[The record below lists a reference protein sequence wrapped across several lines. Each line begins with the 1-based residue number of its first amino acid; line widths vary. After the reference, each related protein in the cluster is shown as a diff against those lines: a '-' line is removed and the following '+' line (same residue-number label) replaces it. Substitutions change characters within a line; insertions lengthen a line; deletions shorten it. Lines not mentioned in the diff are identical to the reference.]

1 VLKSVDERDEMAT
14 RGHISLHLTE
24 ASNHYQQLLK
34 SDAAGAAMRAGYRLE
49 VSFSHLGVVKQI
61 QQLFGC
67 VQASPSERPRAIVVL
82 PARDGTLD
90 DVAREAA
97 RSNIAWVVLN
107 RRSAALGSLPSE
119 FPAVPI
125 FTVTPDDRHIGE
137 IQGRQLLA
145 LLPDGGRVLYVRGA
159 ITTMTA
165 VEREEG
171 TRDALAGS
179 GIELEVVEGGWTLD
193 GGRRV
198 VESWLRTAR
207 AGQTFD
213 VVACQN
219 DEMAVGA
226 LRALDIVATELDR
239 PELMR
244 ARILGCDGLPA
255 EGRRLVDE
263 RKLAATVSVPSTA
276 GVALDLLIR
285 SLNGG
290 NRPPLETLMPCGSYP
305 TMDSLVQRSKPP
317 SGFVP
322 QAR

>member
-1 VLKSVDERDEMAT
+1 MAT

-49 VSFSHLGVVKQI
+49 ASFSHLGVVKQI
-61 QQLFGC
+61 QQLFAC
-67 VQASPSERPRAIVVL
+67 VQGAASSRPRAIVVL

-90 DVAREAA
+90 DVAREAL
-97 RSNIAWVVLN
+97 RSNIAWVLLN
-107 RRSAALGSLPSE
+107 RRGSALGSLPGE

-125 FTVTPDDRHIGE
+125 FAVTPDDRQIGE
-137 IQGRQLLA
+137 IQGRQLCTMF
-145 LLPDGGRVLYVRGA
+145 PRGGRVLYVRGA
-159 ITTMTA
+159 VTTMTA

-171 TRDALAGS
+171 TRDALAGT

-193 GGRRV
+193 GARRV
-198 VESWLRTAR
+198 VELWLRTAR
-207 AGQTFD
+207 TGQTFD
-213 VVACQN
+213 AVACQN

-226 LRALDIVATELDR
+226 LRALDMVATELDR
-239 PELMR
+239 PELLR
-244 ARILGCDGLPA
+244 AKILGCDGLPA

-263 RKLAATVSVPSTA
+263 RKLTATVSVPSTA

-285 SLNGG
+285 SLDGG
-290 NRPPLETLMPCGSYP
+290 NKPPLETLMPCSSYP
-305 TMDSLVQRSKPP
+305 TLDSLARRSRPP

>member
-1 VLKSVDERDEMAT
+1 MAT

-34 SDAAGAAMRAGYRLE
+34 SDAAAAAMRAGYRLE
-49 VSFSHLGVVKQI
+49 VSFSHLGVIKQI
-61 QQLFGC
+61 QQLFAC
-67 VQASPSERPRAIVVL
+67 VQEAASSRPRAIVVL

-90 DVAREAA
+90 DVAREAM
-97 RSNIAWVVLN
+97 RSSIAWVLLN
-107 RRSAALGSLPSE
+107 RRSSALGSLPGE

-125 FTVTPDDRHIGE
+125 FAVTPDDHQIGE
-137 IQGRQLLA
+137 IQGKQLCTLF
-145 LLPDGGRVLYVRGA
+145 PRGGRVLYVRGA
-159 ITTMTA
+159 VTTMTA

-193 GGRRV
+193 GARRV
-198 VESWLRTAR
+198 VELWLRTAR
-207 AGQTFD
+207 TGQTFD
-213 VVACQN
+213 AVACQN

-226 LRALDIVATELDR
+226 LRALDMVATELDR
-239 PELMR
+239 PELLR
-244 ARILGCDGLPA
+244 AKIFGCDGLPA

-263 RKLAATVSVPSTA
+263 RKLTATVSVPSTA
-276 GVALDLLIR
+276 GVALDLLVR

-290 NRPPLETLMPCGSYP
+290 NKPPLETLMSSSSYP
-305 TMDSLVQRSKPP
+305 TLDSLARRSRPP